1 MSVSPVSS
9 SPKSAGTPA
18 TIEAGD
24 NIPTDTDDA
33 DSALGSDDA
42 SSTASLTSSIL
53 HYRTRQGRTYHSERG
68 NANYWAPN
76 DNSQNE
82 SVDINH
88 HMLTLVLDDD
98 LQLAP
103 LGKNI
108 QKVLD
113 IGTGTGIWAIDFA
126 DEFPEAEVT
135 GTDISPVQ
143 PSWVPPNVKFEIED
157 CTQEWTF
164 DSNSIDYVHMR
175 YLVGSIV
182 DWTAL
187 FKESFRVCKPG
198 GWVESYEGI
207 PKMESDDGTVPD
219 ESAMATWGRIFIKAG
234 KKLGR
239 SFTVVEDG
247 VQEQGMREAGF
258 IDIQSKIFKVPVG
271 GWAKDPKQRQIGHF
285 ARAHLETDMEGHVL
299 FVAGLAED
307 WSKDEVVIY
316 CAKLRRELGS
326 GQHHPYFRV
335 SLTLADGVGL
345 IGYGK
350 TMYYP
355 ACAFACRGVIKS
367 CPLACT
373 PKEGG
378 ESHGMGHS
386 TSTTP
391 QECYT
396 SDPAFLKTMALC
408 IDTYCPES
416 DAPELMLLEDYWRG
430 HLATGTVGT
439 MEWKPVMSYQE
450 ALSWARE
457 DEDGAEKKTGN
468 STNSSGHSGHTSK
481 KIKARHG
488 GHTEEAEESVSAE
501 PDTALPIVVAS
512 EPLNVTSFVLQADWQ
527 KQYNGMTSFEINEK
541 GHSTYTLAIMLVA
554 LLLPVVLSLFR
565 FIPALHRSVSW
576 TWLNSVLTHPPA
588 WGNLHRSPVAAHLGG
603 GLVPTRGQLLYI
615 LLISLLNFIFLV
627 APYYNIQPQSTFP
640 TLREQE
646 VSTIGNRAGVLAL
659 GNMVALFVFSSRN
672 NILLQLTDWSY
683 GTFLLLHRWLGYWT
697 ILHSVLHSIMLLVY
711 YKMFGDYSAELVQLY
726 WIWGVVATVA
736 AVIIWPTSLLV
747 VRQKAYE
754 VFLATHQV
762 MALLFLI
769 GYYYHIWYRYEYNW
783 GYEIWMFVASGI
795 WALERLVRLVRMA
808 GRGLRTATVSTVDG
822 SDGEYLKIVIDDVSV
837 HGVVYLCFP
846 TLSWRFWETHPFS
859 VASSLSLQDT
869 EVPSGSESH
878 DTDHGQEKSV
888 GMAGKVADATVTAK
902 MSPVCRATFY
912 IRTRSGMT
920 SKLAAKVAS
929 SGGAIRLPVLI
940 EGSYHS
946 SPLQKVSHCTD
957 LVCFAG
963 GVGITTM
970 LPLVQENGIRSTRVY
985 WGLRNESL
993 QRELNDQISGLP
1005 RTVSVIVT
1013 VGKRMDIGEI
1023 LQSELTTSG
1032 GSKDPVGILVSGPP
1046 GMADDVRVAASNLG
1060 RSGGLRRGFVLI
1072 DEGFSW

>member
-9 SPKSAGTPA
+9 SPKRAGTPTA
-18 TIEAGD
+18 TEVAAIEAGD
-24 NIPTDTDDA
+24 NIVADTDDA

-68 NANYWAPN
+68 NANYC
-76 DNSQNE
+76 
-82 SVDINH
+82 H
-88 HMLTLVLDDD
+88 HMLTLVLDDE

-113 IGTGTGIWAIDFA
+113 IGTGTGIWAI
-126 DEFPEAEVT
+126 
-135 GTDISPVQ
+135 
-143 PSWVPPNVKFEIED
+143 EIED

-207 PKMESDDGTVPD
+207 PKMESDDGTVPED
-219 ESAMATWGRIFIKAG
+219 SAMATWGRIFIKAG

-247 VQEQGMREAGF
+247 VQEQGMKEAGF
-258 IDIQSKIFKVPVG
+258 VDIQSKIFKVPVG

-307 WSKDEVVIY
+307 WSKDEVLVY

-326 GQHHPYFRV
+326 GQHHPYFRLDSFYFAHLQP
-335 SLTLADGVGL
+335 SLDAAMALKLCLLQAGLALADGVGL

-350 TMYYP
+350 TMYNP

-386 TSTTP
+386 MSTTP

-408 IDTYCPES
+408 IDAYCPGS

-450 ALSWARE
+450 ALSGARK
-457 DEDGAEKKTGN
+457 DEDAAEKKTGN
-468 STNSSGHSGHTSK
+468 STSSSGHSDHTAR

-488 GHTEEAEESVSAE
+488 GHTEEAESVSVE
-501 PDTALPIVVAS
+501 LDTALPIAAAS
-512 EPLNVTSFVLQADWQ
+512 EPLNVTSFVLKTDWQ

-541 GHSTYTLAIMLVA
+541 GHSTYTLAVMLVA
-554 LLLPVVLSLFR
+554 LFLPVVLSLFR

-588 WGNLHRSPVAAHLGG
+588 WGNSHRSPVATHLGG

-646 VSTIGNRAGVLAL
+646 ISTIGNRAGVLAL

-672 NILLQLTDWSY
+672 SILLQLTDWSY

-711 YKMFGDYSAELVQLY
+711 YKMFGDYEAELVQLY
-726 WIWGVVATVA
+726 WIWGIVATVA
-736 AVIIWPTSLLV
+736 AVIIWPTSLLI

-808 GRGLRTATVSTVDG
+808 GRSLRTADVSTIDG
-822 SDGEYLKIVIDDVSV
+822 SDGDYLKIVIDDVSV
-837 HGVVYLCFP
+837 HGVAYLCFP
-846 TLSWRFWETHPFS
+846 TLGWRFWESHPFS
-859 VASSLSLQDT
+859 VASSLSFQDT
-869 EVPSGSESH
+869 EASSGSKSH
-878 DTDHGQEKSV
+878 DIDHGQEKSV
-888 GMAGKVADATVTAK
+888 NMTGKGADVTVTAK
-902 MSPVCRATFY
+902 MGPVCRATFY
-912 IRTRSGMT
+912 VRTRSGMT

-946 SPLQKVSHCTD
+946 SPLQKLSHCTD

-970 LPLVQENGIRSTRVY
+970 LPLVQENGARSTRVY

-1005 RTVSVIVT
+1005 RAVIIIT
-1013 VGKRMDIGEI
+1013 SVGKRMDIAEI
-1023 LQSELTTSG
+1023 LQSELTASG

-1060 RSGGLRRGFVLI
+1060 RSGALRRGFVLI

>member
-9 SPKSAGTPA
+9 SPKSTGTPTA
-18 TIEAGD
+18 TEVAAIEVGD
-24 NIPTDTDDA
+24 GIQADVDDA

-68 NANYWAPN
+68 NANYC
-76 DNSQNE
+76 
-82 SVDINH
+82 H
-88 HMLTLVLDDD
+88 HMLTLVLDDE

-113 IGTGTGIWAIDFA
+113 IGTGTDQRHRWGSYAN
-126 DEFPEAEVT
+126 
-135 GTDISPVQ
+135 
-143 PSWVPPNVKFEIED
+143 PNWMSSEIED

-164 DSNSIDYVHMR
+164 DNDSIDHVHMR

-247 VQEQGMREAGF
+247 VQEQGMKEAGF
-258 IDIQSKIFKVPVG
+258 VDIQSKIFKMVDMLCQVPVG
-271 GWAKDPKQRQIGHF
+271 GWAKDPEQRQIGHF
-285 ARAHLETDMEGHVL
+285 ARVHLETDMEGHVL
-299 FVAGLAED
+299 SLPGLLRTGLKMKWWYTVQSSGVNLAQD
-307 WSKDEVVIY
+307 STTLISEVLSALDSFY
-316 CAKLRRELGS
+316 FFHLQQSPDAAMALKLCLL
-326 GQHHPYFRV
+326 QA
-335 SLTLADGVGL
+335 SLALADGVGL

-386 TSTTP
+386 MSTTP

-408 IDTYCPES
+408 IDTYCPGS

-450 ALSWARE
+450 ALSGAQK
-457 DEDGAEKKTGN
+457 DEDAAEKQTGN
-468 STNSSGHSGHTSK
+468 STSSSRHSDHTAR

-488 GHTEEAEESVSAE
+488 GHTEEAEESASTE
-501 PDTALPIVVAS
+501 PDTALPIAVAS
-512 EPLNVTSFVLQADWQ
+512 EPLNATSFVLQADWQ
-527 KQYNGMTSFEINEK
+527 KQYN
-541 GHSTYTLAIMLVA
+541 
-554 LLLPVVLSLFR
+554 VVLSLFR
-565 FIPALHRSVSW
+565 FVPALNRSVSW

-588 WGNLHRSPVAAHLGG
+588 WGNSHRSPVAAHFGG
-603 GLVPTRGQLLYI
+603 GLIPTRGQLLYI
-615 LLISLLNFIFLV
+615 LLISLLNFIFLI
-627 APYYNIQPQSTFP
+627 APYYNIQPQSTFA

-672 NILLQLTDWSY
+672 SILLQLTDWSY

-711 YKMFGDYSAELVQLY
+711 YKMFGDYEAELVQLY
-726 WIWGVVATVA
+726 WIWGIVATVA
-736 AVIIWPTSLLV
+736 TVIIWPTSLLV

-808 GRGLRTATVSTVDG
+808 GRGLRTATVSAIDG
-822 SDGEYLKIVIDDVSV
+822 SDREYLKIVIDDVSV

-846 TLSWRFWETHPFS
+846 TLCWRFWETHPFS
-859 VASSLSLQDT
+859 VASSLSLQGT
-869 EVPSGSESH
+869 ELSSGSEGH
-878 DTDHGQEKSV
+878 DADHGQEKSV
-888 GMAGKVADATVTAK
+888 SMTGEEADATVTAK

-912 IRTRSGMT
+912 VRTRSGMT
-920 SKLAAKVAS
+920 SKLATKVAS

-946 SPLQKVSHCTD
+946 SPLQKLSHCTD

-970 LPLVQENGIRSTRVY
+970 LRLVQENGARSTRVY

-1005 RTVSVIVT
+1005 RTVSIIT
-1013 VGKRMDIGEI
+1013 SVGKRMNIAEI
-1023 LQSELTTSG
+1023 LQSELTASG

-1046 GMADDVRVAASNLG
+1046 GMADDVRVAASSLG